1 MMEDKQL
8 FDIIVKIESSL
19 ASIDTKVNSIAD
31 QLRDHGQRILRLET
45 TEKPK
50 DMKSDLLGFALKAI
64 IGLVTI
70 IASLT
75 GGGALLSQILGK

>member
-31 QLRDHGQRILRLET
+31 
-45 TEKPK
+45 
-50 DMKSDLLGFALKAI
+50 
-64 IGLVTI
+64 
-70 IASLT
+70 
-75 GGGALLSQILGK
+75 